1 MGQEGLRL
9 LWFICSHNFKN
20 ILKIISWT
28 LNQSPMGVSP
38 TCVIFVPKVLEKPNK
53 PYEIPATFVALSKS
67 F

>member
-1 MGQEGLRL
+1 
-9 LWFICSHNFKN
+9 
-20 ILKIISWT
+20 
-28 LNQSPMGVSP
+28 MGVSP